1 MSIPGRSHL
10 CWTPESLVG
19 RLACVARQVSPGRGC
34 LLTNSSL
41 THSLPVFLDLVLSV
55 QGFFSQIVVGR
66 PCLFLTCHWLLADFC
81 RVKTSCARIS
91 VSQMFFSIL
100 SLVGSI
106 SPCLFNVWLWTS
118 SSGSLPLWSCLR
130 LGWLFLVNFS
140 SIEFD
145 TIDFCLLLGLTPPRS
160 DFLLL
165 CWDCLLWLTVFPSVS
180 LPQAI
185 VFAFSSLLSTC
196 HSTLV
201 SHSIDNRPLL
211 PWGEGF
217 P

>member
-66 PCLFLTCHWLLADFC
+66 PCLFFDMSLVFGSFLSCQDKLCQNFGKSDVFSASCHWWGPSLLVHSTLWF
-81 RVKTSCARIS
+81 
-91 VSQMFFSIL
+91 
-100 SLVGSI
+100 
-106 SPCLFNVWLWTS
+106 WTS

-130 LGWLFLVNFS
+130 LGWL
-140 SIEFD
+140 
-145 TIDFCLLLGLTPPRS
+145 LLGLSPPRS

-165 CWDCLLWLTVFPSVS
+165 SWVCLLWLTVFPSVS

-185 VFAFSSLLSTC
+185 VFALSSLLSTC

>member
-1 MSIPGRSHL
+1 MS
-10 CWTPESLVG
+10 
-19 RLACVARQVSPGRGC
+19 RQV
-34 LLTNSSL
+34 
-41 THSLPVFLDLVLSV
+41 
-55 QGFFSQIVVGR
+55 
-66 PCLFLTCHWLLADFC
+66 
-81 RVKTSCARIS
+81 CARFL
-91 VSQMFFSIL
+91 VSQMLFQH
-100 SLVGSI
+100 LVTGGVHLYLVYST
-106 SPCLFNVWLWTS
+106 SRLWTS

-130 LGWLFLVNFS
+130 LGWLFLVSCS

-165 CWDCLLWLTVFPSVS
+165 SWVCLLWLTVFPSVS

-185 VFAFSSLLSTC
+185 VFALSSLLSTC

-201 SHSIDNRPLL
+201 SLSIDNRPLL